1 MILQEP
7 VTKEPRD
14 SSTTSFRF
22 NGVQVG
28 TRVIPARGSARG
40 GDWCEAFDV
49 DADVLALSIGDISG
63 HGVEK
68 YATMVAV
75 RRAIRDAARGGFD
88 PAQTLVAA
96 DRFLQR
102 CQPGEMATAIF
113 ALYDTRRRTLTYANA
128 GHPAPLMIGPFGA
141 LFLDESV
148 SDLPLGVER
157 DAVPVIRTI
166 SVPAATLFVFYTD
179 GVTESGRDSIDGATR
194 LRSAAQF
201 AHTFPE
207 LPSAT
212 TIDALMLPPS
222 NFDDA
227 AILTVR
233 TPLSPVVRGP
243 RRKSFDAGSQARAVV
258 RVLSAACRIRRA
270 ELAPAR

>member
-1 MILQEP
+1 MVRHDP
-7 VTKEPRD
+7 VTIEPRD
-14 SSTTSFRF
+14 SSTTSARF
-22 NGVQVG
+22 NGVQIG
-28 TRVIPARGSARG
+28 TRVIPARGSSRG
-40 GDWCEAFDV
+40 GDWCEAFAV
-49 DADVLALSIGDISG
+49 DADVIALSIGDISG

-68 YATMVAV
+68 YAAMVAV
-75 RRAIRDAARGGFD
+75 RRAIRDSARDGLD
-88 PAQTLVAA
+88 PAQTLAAA

-102 CQPGEMATAIF
+102 YEPGEMATAIF
-113 ALYDTRRRTLTYANA
+113 AHYDTRRRTLTYANA
-128 GHPAPLMIGPFGA
+128 GHPAPLMIGPLGA
-141 LFLDESV
+141 LFLDEYV

-157 DAVPVIRTI
+157 DAVPATRTI
-166 SVPAATLFVFYTD
+166 SVPAGTLFVFYTD
-179 GVTESGRDSIDGATR
+179 GVTESGRDSLDGATR

-207 LPSAT
+207 LPTAT

-233 TPLSPVVRGP
+233 TPLSPVVRGT
-243 RRKSFDAGSQARAVV
+243 RRKTFDTGAQARAVI

-270 ELAPAR
+270 EFAPAR